1 VAAPGKRV
9 LLISIRGLNPHAAWC
24 SNYEFEDVIR
34 AVDEVDLLELRPA
47 ARAAMRER
55 LARRVAWH
63 GRGTAFAQ
71 LNPGVRPVRL
81 ARPYDLL
88 VFVCMNVWDLLYLNA
103 VRNWRSVA
111 RVKLCYMVELYA
123 GFARRHEHLVRLLA
137 DFDHVAQAFSGNVP
151 LVGRITGRPC
161 HHVPLAADAL
171 RFTPFPAPPA
181 RVIDV
186 LSIGRRAE
194 GVHQALRRLAAA
206 RKIFYV
212 HDTIPGPLVRPSHPA
227 EHREMLAQAARRSRF
242 FVAYPA
248 KFGDDETEGE
258 SEVGARYYEGAAAG
272 AVLLGQAPGA
282 ASFRADF
289 PWPGAVIP
297 TRPDGSDVADVLAGL
312 DATPDEVERIRLTN
326 AVAALRR
333 HDWGHRWQSLLR
345 IAGLLPRPALQERLS
360 ALQRLSDVAGQ
371 AAVNQ

>member
-1 VAAPGKRV
+1 
-9 LLISIRGLNPHAAWC
+9 
-24 SNYEFEDVIR
+24 
-34 AVDEVDLLELRPA
+34 
-47 ARAAMRER
+47 
-55 LARRVAWH
+55 
-63 GRGTAFAQ
+63 
-71 LNPGVRPVRL
+71 
-81 ARPYDLL
+81 
-88 VFVCMNVWDLLYLNA
+88 
-103 VRNWRSVA
+103 
-111 RVKLCYMVELYA
+111 
-123 GFARRHEHLVRLLA
+123 
-137 DFDHVAQAFSGNVP
+137 
-151 LVGRITGRPC
+151 
-161 HHVPLAADAL
+161 L

-212 HDTIPGPLVRPSHPA
+212 HDTIPGPLVRPSQPA